1 MRRLSGEVARERF
14 PIPPTVVGGF
24 LASFDKKKMAQRHS
38 NRKVE
43 TPRYKSIEIF
53 RDQILGRGGF
63 GQVCKAKCDDLPC
76 AAKMLYLD
84 LCRPHLIGIIEQ
96 EYEFLSSLSH
106 PNIVQYLP
114 IGMYHDP
121 STGQLGVLMELMD
134 ENLTQ
139 YLKRSS
145 QPVPYHLQVNI
156 SHDVALALSFLH
168 ANNIVHRN
176 ITGNNILLTANAQV
190 IKVCD
195 FVSSAIIDTFKAND
209 DDLITFSSTP
219 VYMSPEAVT
228 GYPKYYTEKIDCFS
242 FGVVVIQ
249 ILTREYPKPADG
261 DGLSNIDDH
270 RVIHAIAPE
279 IERRQNHISKI
290 DPSHPLLSI
299 ALDCLKDRDVV
310 RPSAHQ
316 LCERI
321 QELKETRTFVLEK
334 DIEDLQEQ
342 LVTERQQHIFEQVY
356 DQKEIHRLREE
367 IKQKVILIAD
377 VFENAKHQQ
386 RLAVERE
393 LQNERRQISQLEQQ
407 LMQSQEETRRVE
419 RELTQQLR
427 YKQFHSSQ
435 REQELTQARQHISVL
450 RQQIRAVQQRASHS
464 HTELTQTRQEMVNL
478 QQLVRAEQQRAS
490 QSQSELTQARQ
501 QMSNLQQLVHA
512 EQQRASQ
519 SQIELTQAQKEISRE
534 REQVHEKDERI
545 RELEHRLEIETLGS
559 QLQLLSRGNSW
570 NVPRREI
577 QITKQI
583 GYGAAGLVSKGRYQ
597 GQEVAV
603 KQIHREILREK
614 HIMDEFKRE
623 VGIMATIQHP
633 NLVRFIAA
641 VFDER
646 VEQRR
651 ETPLLVL
658 ELLHTNLRDAYQD
671 YNLSPNKSAAIFRDV
686 AYGLHY
692 LHEHSEPIIHRD
704 VSAPNILLESLP
716 GDMWRAKL
724 SDFGSAN
731 FLKHAKTLGVGAIV
745 YTAPEMF
752 PREGPSAPMP
762 RPTAKCDVFSYGIV
776 LVEVITKTMPTT
788 ENRHQLFGEVKR
800 KWRLMYDLI
809 SQCTEVSPHARPTMA
824 EVLNSLN
831 RIPTARPR

>member
-1 MRRLSGEVARERF
+1 MEGAKVVWLTRLE
-14 PIPPTVVGGF
+14 
-24 LASFDKKKMAQRHS
+24 MAQRIWRHDNQPS
-38 NRKVE
+38 HKIQAGF
-43 TPRYKSIEIF
+43 KSIQIYKN
-53 RDQILGRGGF
+53 QILGVGSYGK
-63 GQVCKAKCDDLPC
+63 VCKAKCDDLYC
-76 AAKMLYLD
+76 AAKML
-84 LCRPHLIGIIEQ
+84 HLALFDQDGPNFRRLHQ
-96 EYEFLSSLSH
+96 EHEFLSTLRH
-106 PNIVQYLP
+106 PNIVQYISMYRAPDTRLP
-114 IGMYHDP
+114 V
-121 STGQLGVLMELMD
+121 LLMELMD

-139 YLKRSS
+139 YLELSS

-156 SHDVALALSFLH
+156 CHDVALALSFIH
-168 ANNIVHRN
+168 ANYIVHRDV
-176 ITGNNILLTANAQV
+176 TGNNILITGNARV
-190 IKVCD
+190 TKVSD
-195 FVSSAIIDTFKAND
+195 FGISAFYVSDRK
-209 DDLITFSSTP
+209 DLSICTGG
-219 VYMSPEAVT
+219 VYMPPEAVSSD
-228 GYPKYYTEKIDCFS
+228 PKYTEESDRFS

-249 ILTREYPKPADG
+249 ILTREFPQPGNQKR
-261 DGLSNIDDH
+261 NIYNPSGKYGI
-270 RVIHAIAPE
+270 VLNVPE

-299 ALDCLKDRDVV
+299 ALDCLQDNDLR
-310 RPSAHQ
+310 RPTAHQ

-321 QELKETRTFVLEK
+321 AALKETTQYTESKKSTFVSEEE
-334 DIEDLQEQ
+334 ITDLHRQ
-342 LVTERQQHIFEQVY
+342 LPTERQRSVLEQNRE
-356 DQKEIHRLREE
+356 EIHRLREE
-367 IKQKVILIAD
+367 IKQKEILVEE
-377 VFENAKHQQ
+377 VFENARREQ

-393 LQNERRQISQLEQQ
+393 LQNERRQIFQLEQQ
-407 LMQSQEETRRVE
+407 LVENQEETRRIE

-427 YKQFHSSQ
+427 QEQQQLSQ
-435 REQELTQARQHISVL
+435 RER
-450 RQQIRAVQQRASHS
+450 
-464 HTELTQTRQEMVNL
+464 
-478 QQLVRAEQQRAS
+478 
-490 QSQSELTQARQ
+490 ELTQARQ
-501 QMSNLQQLVHA
+501 QLSDVEQQIRT
-512 EQQRASQ
+512 EQQRAS
-519 SQIELTQAQKEISRE
+519 RE
-534 REQVHEKDERI
+534 RDQLREKDEHI
-545 RELEHRLEIETLGS
+545 RELEHRLQQSEVEALGPRVT
-559 QLQLLSRGNSW
+559 QLQLLPQGDSW

-614 HIMDEFKRE
+614 LIMDEFKRE

-646 VEQRR
+646 VEQLR

-658 ELLHTNLRDAYQD
+658 ELLHTNLRDAYKD
-671 YNLSPNKSAAIFRDV
+671 YNLGLSKCVSIFHDV

-731 FLKHAKTLGVGAIV
+731 FLKRAKTLGVGAIV

-762 RPTAKCDVFSYGIV
+762 RPTTKCDVFSYGIV

-788 ENRHQLFGEVKR
+788 ENRHQLFGEVER

-824 EVLNSLN
+824 EVLNTLN